1 MRVLW
6 VKSLIV
12 PAGIVCCSVAGGF
25 AFHYVSNP
33 SQNSSISLLPSSMP
47 IKTASLH
54 DDPEDPGVIAPF
66 GITVSEPEA
75 TSSKVSEPAAGQAV
89 FIAEGPSLISVLS
102 QADAH
107 LVGGT
112 DSPNDNQSSAYSA
125 ASLASNSLPFVTGSS
140 SFLGGLGDPSK
151 SSGGGGGG
159 DGGGETVS
167 SAVPEPSTWA
177 LMLLG
182 FLVLGSAA
190 VAKARPSHEITS
202 QV

>member
-47 IKTASLH
+47 SKTASLH
-54 DDPEDPGVIAPF
+54 DDPEDPGVIAPI
-66 GITVSEPEA
+66 GITVSEPET
-75 TSSKVSEPAAGQAV
+75 TSSKVSEPATSRAV
-89 FIAEGPSLISVLS
+89 FIAEGPSLISVLG
-102 QADAH
+102 QTDAH

-112 DSPNDNQSSAYSA
+112 DSPNDNQSPAYS
-125 ASLASNSLPFVTGSS
+125 SVSFASNSLPFVTGSS
-140 SFLGGLGDPSK
+140 SFLGGIGEPSK
-151 SSGGGGGG
+151 SSGSGGGG

-202 QV
+202 RI